1 MEWIESNIFIIS
13 IVLSSLLFFS
23 FILNCVFIW
32 FTRNILSRFRL
43 ANELSLEFFSRLV
56 AFREHLGKMNEI
68 EVFRNDPVLENL
80 YRHIDEVVRYL
91 DKHEE
96 VYSFVQPDLSQIIEE
111 ILEEE
116 EEVEDDPAEEEK
128 KKK

>member
-1 MEWIESNIFIIS
+1 MEWIESNIFVIS
-13 IVLSSLLFFS
+13 IVLSSLLSFS
-23 FILNCVFIW
+23 FILNCVLIW